1 MCSVYTSGSSAQ
13 YAPCSSSW
21 FASSLQNGGNYVF
34 AVFAT
39 DGVGNIGSPL
49 IYQWTVGETV
59 IVELTSW
66 SVHSS
71 AVPSIGAIAIPPPE
85 SFS

>member
-13 YAPCSSSW
+13 YTPCSSSW
-21 FASSLQNGGNYVF
+21 FASSLQNGRNYVF

-49 IYQWTVGETV
+49 TFQWTVGKAVT
-59 IVELTSW
+59 VELTYR
-66 SVHSS
+66 SVYSR
-71 AVPSIGAIAIPPPE
+71 P
-85 SFS
+85 